1 MKVKPANARRQECL
15 RIKVLRKTV
24 SLKHF
29 KRKPIVIDV
38 TTEEG
43 HQQLE
48 TFFER
53 NRQVNEAFRKKIE
66 PKTPVKKN
74 QENENRVTLN
84 LFNFN
89 TISANFSRKFG
100 IERKIITPKKKDPNE
115 CEKSNGMKSGKGG
128 KYIYM

>member
-1 MKVKPANARRQECL
+1 MKVKPTNPRRQECL

-24 SLKHF
+24 SLKNF
-29 KRKPIVIDV
+29 KRKPIVIEL

-48 TFFER
+48 KFLEKT
-53 NRQVNEAFRKKIE
+53 RQVNEALRKKVV

-74 QENENRVTLN
+74 QENENRMTLN

-89 TISANFSRKFG
+89 TITANFSRKFG
-100 IERKIITPKKKDPNE
+100 IERKIITPTKKNE
-115 CEKSNGMKSGKGG
+115 PSSNGMKSGKGA